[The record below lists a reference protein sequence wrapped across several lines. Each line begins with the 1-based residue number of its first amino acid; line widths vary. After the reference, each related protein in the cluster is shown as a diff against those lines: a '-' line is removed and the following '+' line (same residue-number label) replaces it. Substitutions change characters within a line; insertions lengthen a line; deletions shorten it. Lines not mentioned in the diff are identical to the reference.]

1 MSTVVRSQ
9 QIATTTHIGD
19 VTPNAVLMG
28 FLPNWFWSNDRK
40 WAGER
45 GGGLNVEIYLINGP
59 ASANLRIHKFKA
71 AKKNDHIFCAV
82 THTHMY
88 HKCYYMLAFE
98 CKKHTKQNFSGT
110 RTKTIWNLFWHR
122 CIFDKWKNPW
132 MRVWACDIYIWTAQ
146 LAYSTFFWVS
156 SIIEKH
162 FVWISNGI
170 LLFE

>member
-40 WAGER
+40 RAGER
-45 GGGLNVEIYLINGP
+45 GGGGLNAEIYLINEP
-59 ASANLRIHKFKA
+59 ANLRIHKFKA

-110 RTKTIWNLFWHR
+110 RTKTIWNWFGIGAFSTSGKIREWECEH
-122 CIFDKWKNPW
+122 
-132 MRVWACDIYIWTAQ
+132 VTYIYGRLNWLIVH
-146 LAYSTFFWVS
+146 FFWVS

-162 FVWISNGI
+162 FVWISNGM